1 MASKRIKITLVAV
14 ASVATIFAALIGY
27 MFWPL
32 DTRAHLYKSAT
43 SPDGAWT
50 VNLYRGKRS
59 HDLLAPVY
67 ISVQVTDRAGKLAYA
82 DDVYIVDAF
91 RQAPEY
97 CSYIEFAGNEI
108 QLGPGRM
115 YADGPGVRVIKTADL
130 KPKRLRR
137 TQSNKSLHASRDSVF
152 RMKLF

>member
-1 MASKRIKITLVAV
+1 MPSKRTKIVLVVV
-14 ASVATIFAALIGY
+14 ASVAITFAALIAY
-27 MFWPL
+27 IFWPL

-67 ISVQVTDRAGKLAYA
+67 ISVQVTDRGGQLAYS
-82 DDVYIVDAF
+82 DDVYIVDAY

-97 CSYIEFAGNEI
+97 CSYIAFVGNEI

-130 KPKRLRR
+130 KPK
-137 TQSNKSLHASRDSVF
+137 
-152 RMKLF
+152 